1 MLLWYGA
8 AFSGIVP
15 RLMVA
20 DKVNNET

>member
-8 AFSGIVP
+8 AFSDIVP